1 MKGKTMKKQV
11 LSLLAAAS
19 VGTAAL
25 LGGAAPAA
33 ASPALGSA
41 TAVAPTLGMGAGAY
55 SFWCM
60 LGYCKTK
67 TVCDRT
73 IGCQKLICANSSCT
87 RFIFR

>member
-1 MKGKTMKKQV
+1 MKGKTMKKQA
-11 LSLLAAAS
+11 LSLLAASALGVS
-19 VGTAAL
+19 AL

-33 ASPALGSA
+33 ASPVASA

-73 IGCQKLICANSSCT
+73 IGCQKLICANSTCT
-87 RFIFR
+87 RFIFG